1 MESRITGVAA
11 KADERQHNAE
21 REKERERNS
30 GGKKKNQCNRMRT
43 C

>member
-1 MESRITGVAA
+1 MAA

-30 GGKKKNQCNRMRT
+30 GGKKKISAT
-43 C
+43 G

>member
-30 GGKKKNQCNRMRT
+30 GGKKNQCNRMRT